1 MAGPSSSELKRVRN
15 GKWSIVTYRW
25 QCCLMQQSREETT
38 QLQNAFCISSWCS
51 KWFTPE
57 GFLIIWL
64 FSFHKLRVF
73 FGPLDPCFFTK
84 FKVDF
89 PQGPVNSPAGTAG
102 SNRAVRC
109 GCSGRLQVHPEGGC
123 TWHTTHPRR
132 CRNPDERSFRA
143 PRIGESCCNAKGLD
157 ARSCKI
163 M

>member
-1 MAGPSSSELKRVRN
+1 MFKMIHTRRVSNYLVVFIPQAKSVLWPSR
-15 GKWSIVTYRW
+15 
-25 QCCLMQQSREETT
+25 
-38 QLQNAFCISSWCS
+38 
-51 KWFTPE
+51 P
-57 GFLIIWL
+57 
-64 FSFHKLRVF
+64 VF
-73 FGPLDPCFFTK
+73 FYEVPGG
-84 FKVDF
+84 F

-132 CRNPDERSFRA
+132 RRNADERSFRA

-163 M
+163 MSQLSILALTSFEFKYQEDSIVSVEYA